1 MQHEKEIEEKVYERE
16 WKRYQSMRSFR
27 HDVKKHLRVLHA
39 LGDRGNIEEIRKYI
53 EEIGIEY
60 NQNAVNHTGDFI
72 LDYFIDYVINE
83 WKDHADF
90 SYEIDG
96 KFPAEVDLNYR
107 ERCILWGNA
116 MDNVKAALEKAEKP
130 FFEIHISHG
139 GRAVFV
145 EMINSCKIKEGNIL
159 KTKKADRSQHGI
171 GTANM
176 RDIVKQNGGEITWHY
191 EEGKMHVTISFLI

>member
-1 MQHEKEIEEKVYERE
+1 
-16 WKRYQSMRSFR
+16 MRSKAR
-27 HDVKKHLRVLHA
+27 RK
-39 LGDRGNIEEIRKYI
+39 EIRKYI

-116 MDNVKAALEKAEKP
+116 MDNAKEALEKAEKP

-145 EMINSCKIKEGNIL
+145 EMINSCEIKEGNIL

-191 EEGKMHVTISFLI
+191 EEGKMHVTISLLI